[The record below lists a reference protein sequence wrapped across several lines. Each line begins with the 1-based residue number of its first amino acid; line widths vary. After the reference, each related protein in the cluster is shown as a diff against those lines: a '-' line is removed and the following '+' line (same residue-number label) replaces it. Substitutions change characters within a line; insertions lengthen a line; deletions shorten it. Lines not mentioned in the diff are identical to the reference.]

1 MDVALRRAVCG
12 SRFGW
17 LATASFRKT
26 CSADVQPQAARLDGR
41 APRNL
46 RHAQGGLT
54 ITSK

>member
-1 MDVALRRAVCG
+1 
-12 SRFGW
+12 
-17 LATASFRKT
+17 
-26 CSADVQPQAARLDGR
+26 VQPQAARLDGR